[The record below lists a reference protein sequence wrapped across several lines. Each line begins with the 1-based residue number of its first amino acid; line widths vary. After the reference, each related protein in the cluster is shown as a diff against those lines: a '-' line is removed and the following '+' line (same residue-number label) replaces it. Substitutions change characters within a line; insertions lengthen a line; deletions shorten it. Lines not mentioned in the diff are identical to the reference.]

1 MFNKKH
7 KLFDIKIKTL
17 VKSLFIWNYKTNK
30 KWFWIEFADYKEFNY
45 GDDYKNIDFIKSSIE
60 WKTLVKTFQEER
72 ELSTYFVID
81 LDETFFNSS
90 DNIKKIDTLINTLNI
105 FWNNNIKQW
114 NKLWYFINYKNKTY
128 FLYAKKGIN
137 SLIQLINVLN
147 NIYSENNFFYKI
159 KNIFIKNNTK
169 KINTLMYFNSLKI
182 NKSLVFYFTNKT
194 EIEAKNIKLLSVKND
209 FIFCNIFNSFENNLF
224 WEKIVWLSN
233 KSKSTYVD
241 LNNKKLVEE
250 YIQLRKNK
258 INKIKILINKF
269 SGRYLLIDEN
279 TDIYK
284 QLFLLSKK

>member
-30 KWFWIEFADYKEFNY
+30 KWSWIEFSDYKEFNY
-45 GDDYKNIDFIKSSIE
+45 GDEYKNIDFIKSSIE
-60 WKTLVKTFQEER
+60 WKTLVKTFHEER
-72 ELSTYFVID
+72 ELSAYFVID

-90 DNIKKIDTLINTLNI
+90 DSIKKIDTLTNALNI
-105 FWNNNIKQW
+105 FWNNIIKQW

-128 FLYAKKGIN
+128 FLSAKKWIN

-147 NIYSENNFFYKI
+147 NIYKENNIFYKI

-169 KINTLMYFNSLKI
+169 KINTLNYFNSLKI

-194 EIEAKNIKLLSVKND
+194 EIEAKTIKLLSVKND
-209 FIFCNIFNSFENNLF
+209 FIFCNIFNSFENNLNG
-224 WEKIVWLSN
+224 EKIVWLSN
-233 KSKSTYVD
+233 KSKSTYID

-250 YIQLRKNK
+250 YKNLRKNK
-258 INKIKILINKF
+258 INKLKILINKF

-284 QLFLLSKK
+284 ELFLLS